1 EFFSEQ
7 GMNFAQGLRILVNQT
22 ADAPRLRSGQVLG
35 HHAAVREKNRMLV
48 VHVLSGRTIIVSVE
62 SGLAVRMM
70 KPAAFEQSRCAG
82 MIRRG
87 AGPEKAHVL
96 LNALIRHP
104 AVINR
109 SAFARSSQLV
119 ENFFRARVIEIF
131 ALAEAAG
138 EVADDLPINTRIAR
152 GRNRI
157 ANAHTTA
164 FARR

>member
-1 EFFSEQ
+1 PHLLATHPFPTRRSSDLHQVAIPDAEFFSEQ

-35 HHAAVREKNRMLV
+35 HHAAVREKNRILV

-87 AGPEKAHVL
+87 SG
-96 LNALIRHP
+96 
-104 AVINR
+104 
-109 SAFARSSQLV
+109 
-119 ENFFRARVIEIF
+119 
-131 ALAEAAG
+131 
-138 EVADDLPINTRIAR
+138 
-152 GRNRI
+152 
-157 ANAHTTA
+157 
-164 FARR
+164 